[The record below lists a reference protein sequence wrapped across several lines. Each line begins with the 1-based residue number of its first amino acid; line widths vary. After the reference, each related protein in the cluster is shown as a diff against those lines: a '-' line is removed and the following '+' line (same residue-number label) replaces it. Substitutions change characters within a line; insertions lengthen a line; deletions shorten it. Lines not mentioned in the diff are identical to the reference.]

1 MQDLLSGCHLK
12 LNGQGRISRLGKLQ
26 SHNGKRF
33 FKFSVAYNLMRHV
46 EYVNYIAYDKQA
58 DYIERYATTGT
69 IVYVESVPYTDRW
82 QDPKSD
88 KEKFISKTS
97 YRVEAIS
104 FIANLKGAY
113 FKTEKGLTEHEIE
126 EFRES
131 VKDIDHISIAKNILI
146 DSGYQISKG
155 ELNEQ

>member
-1 MQDLLSGCHLK
+1 MLDLLSGSHLR

-58 DYIERYATTGT
+58 DYVDRYATTGT
-69 IVYVESVPYTDRW
+69 TVYVESVPHTDRW
-82 QDPKSD
+82 QDPKSN

-97 YRVEAIS
+97 YRVETIS
-104 FIANLKGAY
+104 FIANLKGSS
-113 FKTEKGLTEHEIE
+113 FKTERDLTEHEMNE
-126 EFRES
+126 YREL
-131 VKDIDHISIAKNILI
+131 VKDIDHISIAKNILT
-146 DSGYQISKG
+146 DAGYEITKRDTNVS
-155 ELNEQ
+155 